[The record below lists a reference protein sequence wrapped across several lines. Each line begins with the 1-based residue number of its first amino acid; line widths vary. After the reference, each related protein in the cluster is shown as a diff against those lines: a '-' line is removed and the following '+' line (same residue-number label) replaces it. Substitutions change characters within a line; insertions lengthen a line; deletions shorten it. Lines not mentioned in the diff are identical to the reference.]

1 MQFKDFLL
9 NENRVYLGQKIGDI
23 LSAVHDLQQDE
34 PGMGERHYVRFAEKV
49 VTAIRRVLHSPWPRS
64 EQQYLKDLQKIGVA
78 LAKTIDEKGELKQ
91 IMPSIKTEL
100 EQLSGKLGMPV
111 NQMGVQQGAEPAQL
125 PDETPEGDT
134 APEQQQQ
141 QQQPP
146 NPPMEPQIGGQP
158 PMPGTP
164 GQPPM
169 PGQGQPPQQPPMG
182 QPQF

>member
-1 MQFKDFLL
+1 MKIQFKEFLL

-49 VTAIRRVLHSPWPRS
+49 VTAIRRVLHSPWPRT

-78 LAKTIDEKGELKQ
+78 LAKTIDEKGELKEL
-91 IMPSIKTEL
+91 MPNVKQEL

-125 PDETPEGDT
+125 PDDTPEGDT
-134 APEQQQQ
+134 SEQPQQQP
-141 QQQPP
+141 PP
-146 NPPMEPQIGGQP
+146 NPPMQPQIGGQP
-158 PMPGTP
+158 PMPGPP
-164 GQPPM
+164 GQP
-169 PGQGQPPQQPPMG
+169 GQGSPPPQPIMG